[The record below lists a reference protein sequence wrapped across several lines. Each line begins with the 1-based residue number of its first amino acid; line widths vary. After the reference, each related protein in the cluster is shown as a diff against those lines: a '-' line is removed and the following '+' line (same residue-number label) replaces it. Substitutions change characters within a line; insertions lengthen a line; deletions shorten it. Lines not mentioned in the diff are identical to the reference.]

1 MRRLSLIALAAA
13 LVLAAAGCGGG
24 GGSSAANAGQSHTV
38 IDVSKAF
45 SDAGIPF
52 TSITT
57 ENPYV
62 SGQAVYL
69 PGRLNATAY
78 DAGVQAMLSQT
89 TGFTGV
95 DAAVFDTD
103 AHAATA
109 LKTVPLAKWGGE
121 ADPPVVRVHEGN
133 VIIVAAGFKGDDAKK
148 LQTALANLKT
158 G

>member
-1 MRRLSLIALAAA
+1 VRRLSLIAVAAA
-13 LVLAAAGCGGG
+13 LVLAAAGCGSGS
-24 GGSSAANAGQSHTV
+24 GSSSANAGQSHTV
-38 IDVSKAF
+38 LSVSKAF

-57 ENPYV
+57 ENPYI

-69 PGRLNATAY
+69 PGKLNGTAY
-78 DAGVQAMLSQT
+78 PAGVLAMLSQT

-121 ADPPVVRVHEGN
+121 ADPPVVRVHDGN
-133 VIIVAAGFKGDDAKK
+133 VVVVAAGFKGDAAKK
-148 LQTALANLKT
+148 LQSALASLKN